1 VRPDLLQ
8 SLQGARL
15 ALSAPVKRSSESFPK
30 SARLLKHVD
39 FERVY
44 RTGQRHFC
52 GSLTFFFVRA
62 AAGDASAKRVGVRVG
77 LTVGRALGGAVE
89 RNRIKRRVR
98 SAVRKHLQELSSP
111 VDIVI
116 NPKKSAVNVDFVQ
129 LENEIQQGF
138 AAIERGEGSSAT
150 GSPPRGRKRTVR

>member
-1 VRPDLLQ
+1 MRLDFLQ
-8 SLQGARL
+8 SSQGARL
-15 ALSAPVKRSSESFPK
+15 APPIPVKRSSESFPK
-30 SARLLKHVD
+30 SARLLKHAD

-44 RTGQRHFC
+44 RTGQRHSC
-52 GSLTFFFVRA
+52 GSLTFFFVRVA
-62 AAGDASAKRVGVRVG
+62 ASDASAKRVGVRVG

-98 SAVRKHLQELSSP
+98 AAVRKHLLQLSSP

-116 NPKKSAVNVDFVQ
+116 NPKKSAAKVGFAQ

-138 AAIERGEGSSAT
+138 AAIKRGEGSSAA
-150 GSPPRGRKRTVR
+150 GSSARSRRRAVR

>member
-1 VRPDLLQ
+1 M
-8 SLQGARL
+8 
-15 ALSAPVKRSSESFPK
+15 KRSSESFPK

-116 NPKKSAVNVDFVQ
+116 NPKKSAAKVDFAQ

-150 GSPPRGRKRTVR
+150 GSPPRGRKRTIR

>member
-1 VRPDLLQ
+1 VRLDFLQ
-8 SLQGARL
+8 SVQGVRL
-15 ALSAPVKRSSESFPK
+15 ALSIPVKRSNESFPK
-30 SARLLKHVD
+30 SARLLKHAD

-52 GSLTFFFVRA
+52 GSLTFFFVRVA
-62 AAGDASAKRVGVRVG
+62 ARDASANRAGVRVG

-98 SAVRKHLQELSSP
+98 AAVRKHLQELSSP

-116 NPKKSAVNVDFVQ
+116 NPKKSAAAVEFAQ

-138 AAIERGEGSSAT
+138 AAIERGEGSNAAGSSA
-150 GSPPRGRKRTVR
+150 SSRRRAVR